1 MWSDQVMVE
10 PARKIT
16 SINILAG
23 TLFVSMLANIV
34 LASVLGTYTSDN
46 QCKQD
51 RVGVITEGR
60 VEQARIIKKNNN
72 GVVFDNSHEG
82 DECVCQGT
90 AWELLEVLILAC
102 ILTFFLHGGLRAG
115 WKIRQLCVRWQG
127 AREDRMRQQILS
139 QQRMEQERKA
149 HRSGALQCVRDIQ
162 AEQEL

>member
-51 RVGVITEGR
+51 RVGGITEGR
-60 VEQARIIKKNNN
+60 VEQARIIK
-72 GVVFDNSHEG
+72 
-82 DECVCQGT
+82 
-90 AWELLEVLILAC
+90 
-102 ILTFFLHGGLRAG
+102 
-115 WKIRQLCVRWQG
+115 
-127 AREDRMRQQILS
+127 REERMRQQILK
-139 QQRMEQERKA
+139 QHRFEEEMKDQRAE
-149 HRSGALQCVRDIQ
+149 ALQCARGIQ